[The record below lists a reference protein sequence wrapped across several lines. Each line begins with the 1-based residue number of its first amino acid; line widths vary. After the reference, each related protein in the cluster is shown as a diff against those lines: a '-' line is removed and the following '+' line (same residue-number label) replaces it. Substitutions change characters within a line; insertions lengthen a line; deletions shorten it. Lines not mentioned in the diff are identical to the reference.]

1 MIIKYEKIMQDILKD
16 FNKGRRCKTKWLFD
30 LSDDTYIY
38 IAIDGHYI
46 LSVPRCLWLLDT
58 EKIINQGATLDHN
71 HCFTTVNITALIKG
85 AEIAKKQ
92 LVFENYK
99 RLKDKKEVAIFGAD
113 DLEVVIDNNFF
124 KYIDLD
130 LYDIPAE
137 VAISGSTEKA
147 PLFIHDNYNFVACLL
162 PIANAN

>member
-16 FNKGRRCKTKWLFD
+16 FNKGRRCKTRWMFD
-30 LSDDTYIY
+30 LSDDTFIY
-38 IAIDGHYI
+38 IVVDGHYI
-46 LSVPRCLWLLDT
+46 LSVPRCVWMLDT
-58 EKIINQGATLDHN
+58 EKIINQGACNDHRG
-71 HCFTTVNITALIKG
+71 CFTTVNITALLKG
-85 AEIAKKQ
+85 AEVTKKQ
-92 LVFENYK
+92 LVFETYK
-99 RLKDKKEVAIFGAD
+99 RLKDKRDVAIFGAD
-113 DLEVVIDNNFF
+113 DLEVVIDDRFF

>member
-16 FNKGRRCKTKWLFD
+16 FSKGRRCKTKWLFD

-46 LSVPRCLWLLDT
+46 LSVPRCLWMLDT

-71 HCFTTVNITALIKG
+71 HCFTTVNVTALIKG

-99 RLKDKKEVAIFGAD
+99 RLKDKREVAVFGAD

-130 LYDIPAE
+130 LYDMPAE
-137 VAISGSTEKA
+137 IAISGSTEKA
-147 PLFIHDNYNFVACLL
+147 PLIIHEGNYFIGFLL
-162 PIANAN
+162 PIYHN